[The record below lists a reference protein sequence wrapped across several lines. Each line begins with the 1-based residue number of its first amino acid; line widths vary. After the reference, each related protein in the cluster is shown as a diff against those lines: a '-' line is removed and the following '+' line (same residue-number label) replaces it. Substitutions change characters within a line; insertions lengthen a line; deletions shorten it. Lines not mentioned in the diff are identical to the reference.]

1 MLIFVDT
8 ETTGLSSEF
17 DSLLEIAAVAT
28 DDEGNIIDKFHEY
41 INPGRKIPAKIV
53 ELTHITDGQVEHCR
67 TEWEVLTSF
76 SDWVIGMGCTTM
88 IAHNA
93 PFDMRFLRDRSRV
106 RLLTNTPFDK
116 VNVVDT
122 MTMVST
128 ALKKKLFETK
138 KTPTGRFSKKQE
150 DVANVLNI
158 QYATG
163 GAHSAINDVLVLKT
177 MYFKLKEMG
186 C

>member
-1 MLIFVDT
+1 MLVFVDV
-8 ETTGLSSEF
+8 ETTGLSSEN
-17 DSLLEIAAVAT
+17 DSLLELAAVAT
-28 DDEGNIIDKFHEY
+28 DNQGNVIDKFHEY

-53 ELTHITDGQVEHCR
+53 ELTHITDAQVMHCR
-67 TEWEVLTSF
+67 PEWEVLASF
-76 SDWVIGMGCTTM
+76 CDWVIGMGCTTM

-106 RLLTNTPFDK
+106 RYITNHPYDR
-116 VNVVDT
+116 VQVIDT
-122 MTMVST
+122 MQMVGT

-138 KTPTGRFSKKQE
+138 KTPSGRYSKRQE
-150 DVANVLNI
+150 DVAKVLNI
-158 QYATG
+158 EYGEG

-177 MYFKLKEMG
+177 MYFKLRGMG

>member
-1 MLIFVDT
+1 MLVFVDV

-28 DDEGNIIDKFHEY
+28 DEQGNVIDKFHEY

-53 ELTHITDGQVEHCR
+53 ELTHITDGQVACCR

-76 SDWVIGMGCTTM
+76 SDWVIGTGCRTM

-106 RLLTNTPFDK
+106 RFLNNTPFDR
-116 VNVVDT
+116 VNVIDT
-122 MTMVST
+122 MAMVGT

-138 KTPTGRFSKKQE
+138 KTPSGRYSKRQE
-150 DVANVLNI
+150 DVAKVLGI
-158 QYATG
+158 EYGEG
-163 GAHSAINDVLVLKT
+163 GAHSAINDVLVLRT
-177 MYFKLKEMG
+177 LYFKLKNMG